1 MVLPS
6 VLFVGGLS
14 GENLDCLVKDL
25 SDERKE
31 ELRGALEHTL
41 ANRQAINYRK
51 IVALLLEPILKK
63 KPNNGLP
70 KTMKRP
76 KISKTEKSALL
87 FLRPPRHG
95 AIRSAL
101 LLAALVLTFACAVP
115 QARAGF
121 DEGVAAY
128 HAGNF
133 KLASEESLKAEEQ
146 GDAEIQYFLGWMYD
160 KGEGVTRDYAEAVRW
175 YRRAAAQGHAIA
187 QFNLGV
193 MYAKGEGVTRNY
205 AEAVRWYR
213 RAAEQGEATAQNNL
227 GLMYDRGEGVTRD
240 YAEAV
245 RWYRR
250 AAAQGYATAQNN
262 LGVMYS
268 KGEGVTRDYAEA
280 VRWYRRA
287 AEQGD
292 AAAQFNLG
300 VMYAKGHGV
309 PRNYIEAY
317 MWYSLA
323 AAQSDDVAV
332 QNLNRLEKLMTPA
345 QIAAA
350 QERARNWRP
359 SSGGE
364 SD

>member
-25 SDERKE
+25 SDEGKE

-101 LLAALVLTFACAVP
+101 LLAALVLTFVCAVP
-115 QARAGF
+115 QARAGS

-128 HAGNF
+128 SAGNF
-133 KLASEESLKAEEQ
+133 KLASEEFLKAAEQ
-146 GDAEIQYFLGWMYD
+146 GDATAQFNLGVMYD

-175 YRRAAAQGHAIA
+175 YRRAAAQGHARA
-187 QFNLGV
+187 QFNLGLKYAKGEGV
-193 MYAKGEGVTRNY
+193 TRNYAEAVRWYRRAAGQGNARAQSNLGAMYAKGEGVTRNY

-213 RAAEQGEATAQNNL
+213 RAA
-227 GLMYDRGEGVTRD
+227 
-240 YAEAV
+240 
-245 RWYRR
+245 
-250 AAAQGYATAQNN
+250 AQGYAT
-262 LGVMYS
+262 
-268 KGEGVTRDYAEA
+268 
-280 VRWYRRA
+280 
-287 AEQGD
+287 
-292 AAAQFNLG
+292 AQFNLG

-323 AAQSDDVAV
+323 AAQSNDVAV

>member
-1 MVLPS
+1 
-6 VLFVGGLS
+6 
-14 GENLDCLVKDL
+14 
-25 SDERKE
+25 
-31 ELRGALEHTL
+31 
-41 ANRQAINYRK
+41 
-51 IVALLLEPILKK
+51 
-63 KPNNGLP
+63 
-70 KTMKRP
+70 MKRP

-121 DEGVAAY
+121 DEGIAAY

-133 KLASEESLKAEEQ
+133 KLASEEFLKAAEQ
-146 GDAEIQYFLGWMYD
+146 GDATAQFNLGVMYD
-160 KGEGVTRDYAEAVRW
+160 KGGGVTRDYAEAVRW
-175 YRRAAAQGHAIA
+175 YRRAAAQGHARA
-187 QFNLGV
+187 QFNLGLKYAKGEGV
-193 MYAKGEGVTRNY
+193 TRNYAEAVRWYRRAAEQGNARAQSNLGAMYAKGEGVTRNY

-213 RAAEQGEATAQNNL
+213 RAAEQGN
-227 GLMYDRGEGVTRD
+227 
-240 YAEAV
+240 
-245 RWYRR
+245 
-250 AAAQGYATAQNN
+250 ATAQNN
-262 LGVMYS
+262 LGVMYD
-268 KGEGVTRDYAEA
+268 KGGGVT
-280 VRWYRRA
+280 
-287 AEQGD
+287 
-292 AAAQFNLG
+292 
-300 VMYAKGHGV
+300 
-309 PRNYIEAY
+309 RNYIEAY